1 MSTEEVTQI
10 DRSPDAK
17 SAMEKMKSQIEEIA
31 KERANQ
37 LISEAQA
44 KCDQILEEANKE
56 AEATTKKLVDEARS
70 EAEKKKVQE
79 VSRRKLNI
87 KMEYLQSREAV
98 IDEIFES
105 AKEELA
111 AFTKSKDYK
120 PFLTSLVKTSAISLG
135 GGDLN
140 VEVRSEDKTKL
151 TAEVLKSTATAV
163 SKETGE
169 KTTITVSSSNLK
181 ALGGLKVVRADNKLF
196 ADNTFEKILE
206 RSNEEIR
213 VALLDKLA
221 WLPCPIIQKF
231 QNCF

>member
-1 MSTEEVTQI
+1 
-10 DRSPDAK
+10 
-17 SAMEKMKSQIEEIA
+17 
-31 KERANQ
+31 
-37 LISEAQA
+37 
-44 KCDQILEEANKE
+44 
-56 AEATTKKLVDEARS
+56 
-70 EAEKKKVQE
+70 
-79 VSRRKLNI
+79 
-87 KMEYLQSREAV
+87 MEYLQSREAV

-111 AFTKSKDYK
+111 SFTKSKDYK

-169 KTTITVSSSNLK
+169 KTTIKVSSSNLK

-221 WLPCPIIQKF
+221 
-231 QNCF
+231 

>member
-1 MSTEEVTQI
+1 MSF
-10 DRSPDAK
+10 K
-17 SAMEKMKSQIEEIA
+17 SSISAFLIKYGVESTTDTFLNSSLEIIEKGSK
-31 KERANQ
+31 
-37 LISEAQA
+37 
-44 KCDQILEEANKE
+44 
-56 AEATTKKLVDEARS
+56 
-70 EAEKKKVQE
+70 
-79 VSRRKLNI
+79 
-87 KMEYLQSREAV
+87 
-98 IDEIFES
+98 S

-169 KTTITVSSSNLK
+169 KTTIKVSSSNLK

-221 WLPCPIIQKF
+221 
-231 QNCF
+231 

>member
-56 AEATTKKLVDEARS
+56 AETTTKKLVDEARS

-169 KTTITVSSSNLK
+169 KL
-181 ALGGLKVVRADNKLF
+181 
-196 ADNTFEKILE
+196 
-206 RSNEEIR
+206 
-213 VALLDKLA
+213 
-221 WLPCPIIQKF
+221 Q
-231 QNCF
+231 